1 MTSNLNNI
9 EYNFEIDKEIM
20 DDIYP
25 ASDVQWIY
33 LNDINNGNYAN
44 NFINF
49 SNINLIGANSDKF
62 IDFSQAYVQ
71 IPITVNLTVTN
82 GLFGYGATAGAVSTV
97 SPALE
102 NACAVGMKPFHH
114 IIDYA
119 SIKVGGTPV
128 NRNSQWN
135 NFYINEILKR
145 MNTDEYRLIGDLLNY
160 NIDSSESLKT
170 TAASSDWI

>member
-9 EYNFEIDKEIM
+9 EYNFELDKETM

-71 IPITVNLTVTN
+71 IPVTVNLTATN
-82 GLFGYGATAGAVSTV
+82 GLFGYGATAG
-97 SPALE
+97 
-102 NACAVGMKPFHH
+102 NA
-114 IIDYA
+114 IN
-119 SIKVGGTPV
+119 SICRIRKRLCG
-128 NRNSQWN
+128 WN
-135 NFYINEILKR
+135 EAF
-145 MNTDEYRLIGDLLNY
+145 
-160 NIDSSESLKT
+160 SSYY
-170 TAASSDWI
+170 